1 MRRHNEIS
9 RHGFWKGRGN
19 LGDPR
24 GGVAMG
30 RSAQAPAAEWRVTV
44 IDDVFFGSDRQSE
57 IRADR
62 VGLAT

>member
-1 MRRHNEIS
+1 
-9 RHGFWKGRGN
+9 
-19 LGDPR
+19 
-24 GGVAMG
+24 MG